1 MFVRS
6 VGLRLKMN
14 LSVSL
19 TVFAFPLCCGLVLV
33 LFQLFLMQTV
43 KDETKYIYNNK
54 EKKVGGKDPKE
65 NTGT

>member
-6 VGLRLKMN
+6 VSLRLKMN

-19 TVFAFPLCCGLVLV
+19 TVFALPLCCGLVLV

-54 EKKVGGKDPKE
+54 EKKWVEKTQRKK
-65 NTGT
+65 TVT